1 MAEKGLNCGINKIA
15 IMTTKIIVPDIG
27 DFENVEI
34 VEVLIKPGDLIK
46 KNDPVVT
53 LESDKS
59 SVEVP
64 SLFEGK
70 ISSLEVKIGDKVS
83 KGSILATIQATK
95 KDISKKENLEEKIKK
110 AENEKKDLLV
120 LKDEEVLPKTEKI
133 IEQAESTI
141 PSEIK
146 QKPIEKI
153 STRSNGKDIDPVET
167 QEWLDS
173 LSAVISKDGSDRA
186 HFILK
191 KLIDETYKEG
201 SNKPLTRNTPYIN
214 TILPEQEIKSPGDQN
229 IERKIRSLIRWNA
242 AAMVVKANKKNPEL
256 GGHIGTFASA
266 ATLYDVGMNHFWR
279 AKNNKFGGD
288 LIYFQGHSAPGM
300 YARAY
305 LEGRISEQQLNNFR
319 QEVDGKGLSSYPHP
333 WLMPKFWQFPIVSMG
348 LGPIMSI
355 YQARF
360 TKYLI
365 NRGLLKDEGRKIWTF
380 LGDGETDEPESL
392 GAIGLAAREKLD
404 NLVFVINCN
413 LQRLDGPVR
422 GNGKIIQELEGI
434 FRGAGWN
441 VIKVIWGSYWDSLLA
456 KDKTG
461 LLVKRMNECLDGEYQ
476 AFKAKGGAY
485 VREKFFGKYPEL
497 IKLVS
502 TMTDGDIWKL
512 NRGGHDPHKVYAAYD
527 AAMKTKGQPTVI
539 LAKTIKGYGMG
550 KSGESIN
557 TTHQQKKLGEED
569 LLYYRDRFDI
579 PLTDKQVK
587 NVEFYK
593 PDEKSE
599 EIKYLKERRMKLGG
613 NLPERTSYAKPIKK
627 PSKDIFE
634 TMLKSSGDREMSTT
648 MALVRMLTNL
658 LRDKNIAPRLV
669 PIIPDEA
676 RTFGMEGFFQK
687 IGIYAH
693 EGQKY
698 EPVDS
703 EQLSTYKEDKK
714 GQVLEE
720 GITESGAMSSWIAA
734 GTSYTN
740 HDLEMIPIYLF
751 YSMFGFQRVMDL
763 AWAAGDSQTRG
774 FLIGAT
780 SGRTTLAGEGL
791 QHQDGHSHL
800 LASMIPNCKSYDP
813 TFSYELAIILREGL
827 KRMHDNQENIFY
839 YITVMN
845 ESYKHPKIPED
856 SKKGILKGMY
866 LFKEFKNKGKTK
878 IQLLGCGTILREMIS
893 AAEILSKDYDIDSDV
908 WSVTSF
914 NELRRDGMETER
926 KNLLNPGEKPEKSY
940 VQKCLSKRDGPIIAA
955 SDYMRTYADQIR
967 PYLSKPFYSFGT
979 DGYGRSDS
987 RKKLRQFFEIDK
999 EHIVAYALS
1008 ALAKEQLISSKHAEK
1023 AMKKYKI
1030 NKDKPI
1036 PTEL

>member
-1 MAEKGLNCGINKIA
+1 MSTEIS
-15 IMTTKIIVPDIG
+15 VPDIG
-27 DFENVEI
+27 DFESVEI
-34 VEVLIKPGDLIK
+34 IEILVKPGDIIK
-46 KNDPVVT
+46 KNDPIVT

-64 SLFEGK
+64 SPFAGK
-70 ISSLEVKIGDKVS
+70 ISSLKVKMGDKVS
-83 KGSILATIQATK
+83 KGNVLAVIESEEVKIHTESIKL
-95 KDISKKENLEEKIKK
+95 KKEKTKPLILKKEILKEEKI
-110 AENEKKDLLV
+110 
-120 LKDEEVLPKTEKI
+120 LPETEKI
-133 IEQAESTI
+133 IKQAETTI
-141 PSEIK
+141 PSK
-146 QKPIEKI
+146 VKKVSAQKVYAR
-153 STRSNGKDIDPVET
+153 TNGGDIDPIET
-167 QEWLDS
+167 KEWLDS
-173 LSAVISKDGSDRA
+173 LSAVMIKDGSDRA
-186 HFILK
+186 HYLLK
-191 KLIDETYKEG
+191 KLIDGAYKEG
-201 SNKPLTRNTPYIN
+201 SHRPLTRITPYIN
-214 TILPEQEIKSPGDQN
+214 TILPDEEVKSPGDQN
-229 IERKIRSLIRWNA
+229 IERRIRSLIRWNA

-305 LEGRISEQQLNNFR
+305 LEGRLTEKQLNNFR
-319 QEVDGKGLSSYPHP
+319 QEVGVQGLSSYPHP

-348 LGPIMSI
+348 LGSIMSI

-365 NRGLLKDEGRKIWTF
+365 NRGLLKDQDRKIWTF
-380 LGDGETDEPESL
+380 LGDGEMDEPESL
-392 GAIGLAAREKLD
+392 GAIGLASREKLD
-404 NLVFVINCN
+404 NLIFVINCN

-441 VIKVIWGSYWDSLLA
+441 VIKVIWGSYWDTLLA
-456 KDKTG
+456 KDKNG
-461 LLVKRMNECLDGEYQ
+461 LLVKRMDECVDGEYQ

-485 VREKFFGKYPEL
+485 VRNNFFGKYPEL
-497 IKLVS
+497 KDLVS
-502 TMTDGDIWKL
+502 TMTDRDIWRL

-527 AAMKTKGQPTVI
+527 AAMKTKDQPTVI

-550 KSGESIN
+550 KSGESTNI
-557 TTHQQKKLGEED
+557 THQQKKLGEED

-579 PLTDKQVK
+579 PLTNKQVK
-587 NVEFYK
+587 NIEFYK
-593 PDEKSE
+593 PDEKSK
-599 EIKYLKERRMKLGG
+599 EIKYIKERRMMLGG

-627 PSKDIFE
+627 PAKDIFE
-634 TMLKSSGDREMSTT
+634 NMLQSSGSREMSTT

-658 LRDKNIAPRLV
+658 LRDKNIAPKLV

-703 EQLSTYKEDKK
+703 EQLSFYREDRK

-720 GITESGAMSSWIAA
+720 GITEAGAMSSWIAA
-734 GTSYTN
+734 GTAYTN
-740 HDLEMIPIYLF
+740 HDLEMIPIYIF

-763 AWAAGDSQTRG
+763 VWAAGDSQTRG

-800 LASMIPNCKSYDP
+800 LASTIPNCKSYDP
-813 TFSYELAIILREGL
+813 TFAYELAVILSEGL
-827 KRMHDNQENIFY
+827 KRMHDKQENIFY

-845 ESYKHPKIPED
+845 ENYKHPKIPAD
-856 SKKGILKGMY
+856 SQKGILKGMY
-866 LFKEFKNKGKTK
+866 LFKEFSNKGKIK
-878 IQLLGCGTILREMIS
+878 IQLLGCGAILREMLG
-893 AAEILSKDYDIDSDV
+893 AAEILCKDYNVDSDV

-940 VQKCLSKRDGPIIAA
+940 VQKCLGERDGPIIAA
-955 SDYMRTYADQIR
+955 SDYIRTYADQIR

-987 RKKLRQFFEIDK
+987 RKKLRKFFEVDK
-999 EHIVAYALS
+999 EHIIAYALS
-1008 ALAKEQLISSKHAEK
+1008 ALAKEQLIPSKQAK
-1023 AMKKYKI
+1023 QAMKKYSIDK
-1030 NKDKPI
+1030 NKPI